1 MPLWRYPAKSLI
13 QAMRN
18 LFFLLVISLLIPAFA
33 QAQGKIKISTAGQK
47 ELKLYED
54 TLGILS
60 FLTLNDS
67 IADSR
72 FAATRK
78 MILTLKKALKV
89 TNSFQY
95 KFNRLKPIS
104 IQYAPDSTFRIFT
117 WQLFVDDNTYHYY
130 GVVQMNTPEL
140 KMYPLVDRSAKIED
154 VQQAV
159 NGPDNWYGV
168 IYYNILKLKEAEGT
182 KYLLFGLDT
191 YSFFKRRKVIDVL
204 TFKDDQLVFGAPV
217 FPKTLN
223 NDGPVNRL
231 LLEYSA
237 ETSVKMNWDEAQQM
251 IVFDHLIPF
260 NGTAKSGPLNVPDG
274 SYEGFKIAQGKLV
287 YVDKLDTQIL
297 EEAPS
302 PQPSLNVK
310 KNAIYDRT
318 NPTGKKKTG
327 GR

>member
-1 MPLWRYPAKSLI
+1 
-13 QAMRN
+13 MRN
-18 LFFLLVISLLIPAFA
+18 LFFLLVFSLLIPIFG
-33 QAQGKIKISTAGQK
+33 QAQSKTKLSGAAQK

-60 FLTLNDS
+60 FLVINDS
-67 IADSR
+67 LPESR

-89 TNSFQY
+89 SNSYQY
-95 KFNRLKPIS
+95 KFERLKPIS

-130 GVVQMNTPEL
+130 GVVQMNSPEL

-159 NGPDNWYGV
+159 LGADNWYGV
-168 IYYNILKLKEAEGT
+168 IYYNIIKLNSPTGPQ
-182 KYLLFGLDT
+182 YLLFGLDT
-191 YSFFKRRKVIDVL
+191 YSFFKRRKIIDVL
-204 TFKDDQLVFGAPV
+204 TFKDDQLVFGATV
-217 FPKTLN
+217 FPKTIN

-237 ETSVKMNWDEAQQM
+237 ETSVKMNWDAAMEM

-260 NGTAKSGPLNVPDG
+260 QGSDKSGPVNVPDG
-274 SYEGFKIAQGKLV
+274 TYESFKINKGQLV
-287 YVDKLDTQIL
+287 YSDKLETQL
-297 EEAPS
+297 LDEAPA
-302 PQPSLNVK
+302 PQPLSGK
-310 KNAIYDRT
+310 KNVIYDRT
-318 NPTGKKKTG
+318 NPTGKKKNN
-327 GR
+327 R

>member
-1 MPLWRYPAKSLI
+1 
-13 QAMRN
+13 MRN
-18 LFFLLVISLLIPAFA
+18 LFFLLVISLLIPVFA
-33 QAQGKIKISTAGQK
+33 QAQGKVKISAAGQK

-67 IADSR
+67 IAESR

-130 GVVQMNTPEL
+130 GAIQMNTPEL

-159 NGPDNWYGV
+159 NGSDNWYGV
-168 IYYNILKLKEAEGT
+168 IYYNILKLKEPDGV

-191 YSFFKRRKVIDVL
+191 YSFFKRRKIIDVL
-204 TFKDDQLVFGAPV
+204 TFKDDQVVFGAPV

-223 NDGPVNRL
+223 NEGPVNRF

-260 NGTAKSGPLNVPDG
+260 NGTAKSGPVNVPDG

-287 YVDKLDTQIL
+287 YVDKLETQIL

-310 KNAIYDRT
+310 KNAIYDRS

-327 GR
+327 GGK

>member
-1 MPLWRYPAKSLI
+1 
-13 QAMRN
+13 MRN
-18 LFFLLVISLLIPAFA
+18 LFFLLVISLLIPVFA
-33 QAQGKIKISTAGQK
+33 QAQSKVKISAAGQK

-67 IADSR
+67 IAESR

-130 GVVQMNTPEL
+130 GAIQMNTPEL

-168 IYYNILKLKEAEGT
+168 IYYNILKLKEPDGV

-191 YSFFKRRKVIDVL
+191 YSFFKRRKIIDVL
-204 TFKDDQLVFGAPV
+204 TFKDDQVVFGAPV

-223 NDGPVNRL
+223 NEGPVNRL

-260 NGTAKSGPLNVPDG
+260 NGTAKSGPVNVPDG

-287 YVDKLDTQIL
+287 YVDKLETQIL

-310 KNAIYDRT
+310 KNAIYDRA

-327 GR
+327 GGK

>member
-1 MPLWRYPAKSLI
+1 
-13 QAMRN
+13 MRN
-18 LFFLLVISLLIPAFA
+18 LFFLLVFSLLIPVFG
-33 QAQGKIKISTAGQK
+33 QAQGKVKISPAGQK

-60 FLTLNDS
+60 FLVINDS
-67 IADSR
+67 IPESR

-89 TNSFQY
+89 TNSYHY
-95 KFNRLKPIS
+95 KFERLKTVS

-130 GVVQMNTPEL
+130 GAIQMNTPEL

-154 VQQAV
+154 VQQAITS
-159 NGPDNWYGV
+159 PDNWYGV
-168 IYYNILKLKEAEGT
+168 IYYNILKLKEPTGN

-204 TFKDDQLVFGAPV
+204 TFNGDQLTFGAPV

-223 NDGPVNRL
+223 NEGPVNRL

-237 ETSVKMNWDEAQQM
+237 ETSVKMNWDEAMQM
-251 IVFDHLIPF
+251 IVYDHLIPF
-260 NGTAKSGPLNVPDG
+260 NGTAKSGPVNVPDG

-287 YVDKLDTQIL
+287 YVDKLETQIL
-297 EEAPS
+297 DEAPA
-302 PQPSLNVK
+302 PQPSSNTK

-318 NPTGKKKTG
+318 NPTGKKKSG
-327 GR
+327 QR

>member
-1 MPLWRYPAKSLI
+1 
-13 QAMRN
+13 MRN
-18 LFFLLVISLLIPAFA
+18 LFFLLVFSLLIPVFG
-33 QAQGKIKISTAGQK
+33 QAQGKVKISPAGQK

-60 FLTLNDS
+60 FLVINDS
-67 IADSR
+67 IPESR

-89 TNSFQY
+89 TNSYQY
-95 KFNRLKPIS
+95 KFERLKTVS

-130 GVVQMNTPEL
+130 GAIQMNTPEL

-154 VQQAV
+154 VQQAITS
-159 NGPDNWYGV
+159 PDNWYGV
-168 IYYNILKLKEAEGT
+168 IYYNILKLKEPTGN

-204 TFKDDQLVFGAPV
+204 TFNGDQLTFGAPV

-223 NDGPVNRL
+223 NEGPVNRL

-237 ETSVKMNWDEAQQM
+237 ETSVKMNWDEAMQM
-251 IVFDHLIPF
+251 IVYDHLIPF
-260 NGTAKSGPLNVPDG
+260 NGTAKSGPVNVPDG

-287 YVDKLDTQIL
+287 YVDKLETQIL
-297 EEAPS
+297 DEAPA
-302 PQPSLNVK
+302 PQPSSNTK

-318 NPTGKKKTG
+318 NPTGKKKSG
-327 GR
+327 QR